1 VNYTGIFG
9 FDISTWQ
16 DAPGTP
22 AVVDFRKMRDYGGR
36 FVIVKAGQG
45 TWEDP
50 DFDTNW
56 KNAKGVLPRA
66 SYWYLDNRYP
76 PKEQARKYFEIIQ
89 HDLEGMCWIDIEDT
103 QAGLYEGWRNWYD
116 FCEELKA
123 VYPGVRIGIYTGFY
137 VWWEY
142 ITFATPLQRQYFA
155 QFPLWLASY
164 GADPF
169 HPNYS
174 GILVPLPW
182 LDYLILQSG
191 TPAIGPLVGVESM
204 EVDYNQ
210 FSGDEAK
217 FRQYFGGITEPP
229 QEPGEIIMARYEA
242 TSIYSMSLRPDH
254 STANTKIGT
263 IAAGSRMQG
272 DTLWEAPGEKWLY
285 VLSVNGVSLTQP
297 GWIAIVTASRVYC
310 TLTDNQP
317 PTEPAGEYVAD
328 FDVTLTAPDGK
339 RYEGTVAG
347 LTLRAVE

>member
-1 VNYTGIFG
+1 VNYTGIYG
-9 FDISTWQ
+9 FDVSTWQ
-16 DAPGTP
+16 DAPTTP
-22 AVVDFRKMRDYGGR
+22 AVIDFWKMRGYGAR

-45 TWEDP
+45 NWEDP
-50 DFDTNW
+50 DFDTSW
-56 KNAKGVLPRA
+56 RNAKGVLPRA
-66 SYWYLDNRYP
+66 TYWYYDNRYP
-76 PKEQARKYFEIIQ
+76 PREQAEEYFDIIKN
-89 HDLEGMCWIDIEDT
+89 DLEGMCWLDLEDR
-103 QAGLYEGWRNWYD
+103 QVGLYSGWRNWYD
-116 FCEELKA
+116 FITQLKEL
-123 VYPGVRIGIYTGFY
+123 YPGVRIGIYSGFY
-137 VWWEY
+137 Y
-142 ITFATPLQRQYFA
+142 IVEMLSYATTPQRQYFA
-155 QFPLWLASY
+155 QFPLWLANY
-164 GADPF
+164 GPDPF
-169 HPNYS
+169 RPNYNT
-174 GILVPLPW
+174 ILVPLPW
-182 LDYLILQSG
+182 LEYLILQSG

-210 FSGDEAK
+210 FNGDETA

-272 DTLWEAPGEKWLY
+272 DTLWEAPGEQWLY

-317 PTEPAGEYVAD
+317 PTEPAAEYVVD
-328 FDVTLTAPDGK
+328 CDVTLTAPDGK

-347 LTLRAVE
+347 LRLRAVE